1 VRVAERLVAERT
13 GIELGDGLRERLA
26 AYLDGAARARG
37 QTPARFAAG
46 LAGDPGAFQE
56 VLDRVTV
63 QETGFFRH
71 PDQFAA
77 LAREVLP
84 ALDGPVVVWS
94 AGCANGQ
101 EAYSLAMEL
110 AASGLPDWRVVAT
123 DISAAA
129 VARARAGRYFSTEL
143 AGLPA
148 THRHWLRPSG
158 NLWEVDPA
166 LRHRVRVERANLTD
180 RFPVGPGRCQ
190 VVFCRNVLIYLSRS
204 VTESFL
210 DRLADWLAP
219 GGLVFLGYSEA
230 VLAPTRRLRVQ
241 RLGPAHALRVVPDEG
256 SGSPGSGLEGPGGC
270 GQPATPSSPAGYAPP
285 PGGPAPAG
293 RVRGRPGSPARDPPR
308 RRWPRPGRLRRTK
321 GTTPGPSP
329 RSANRCFSTPTTLW
343 PGSGW
348 ASPSG
353 RSRTGAVPGG
363 RTRPPWPR
371 SSGATGQRSRPGW
384 TGGRRMSWR
393 ACSEPGWGGR
403 DHGGVVPLRGP
414 GLGRRPRTGPAGPGG
429 EGPAAPPRPKAGR
442 GRPAAPRRPHR
453 HRGVAPRRRPAGPGA
468 GPGRRRHQHRAVLV
482 DEVVGIERVQEE
494 AGAPPAGQRSPL
506 VAGVLPGARPLLL
519 LDVGALT
526 GWLAA

>member
-110 AASGLPDWRVVAT
+110 AASSISDWRVVAT

-129 VARARAGRYFSTEL
+129 AARARAGRYSSTEL

-166 LRHRVRVERANLTD
+166 LRHRVQVERANLTA

-204 VTESFL
+204 VTKSFL

-230 VLAPTRRLRVQ
+230 VLAPTPRLRVQ
-241 RLGPAHALRVVPDEG
+241 RLGPAHALRVAPGTAPGSGPGAVPAGLWTTASPEPGDG
-256 SGSPGSGLEGPGGC
+256 LRSPTGGPGTGSPGSRAPTGPPTASAGAARLATAAEMAQAGELAAHRGDHAGAVVAFRKAVFLDPDHPVAWFQLGVALGAVQDRRGARRAYAAALAALERCDQAAVKAGL
-270 GQPATPSSPAGYAPP
+270 
-285 PGGPAPAG
+285 
-293 RVRGRPGSPARDPPR
+293 D
-308 RRWPRPGRLRRTK
+308 
-321 GTTPGPSP
+321 
-329 RSANRCFSTPTTLW
+329 
-343 PGSGW
+343 GW
-348 ASPSG
+348 A
-353 RSRTGAVPGG
+353 A
-363 RTRPPWPR
+363 
-371 SSGATGQRSRPGW
+371 
-384 TGGRRMSWR
+384 
-393 ACSEPGWGGR
+393 
-403 DHGGVVPLRGP
+403 
-414 GLGRRPRTGPAGPGG
+414 
-429 EGPAAPPRPKAGR
+429 
-442 GRPAAPRRPHR
+442 
-453 HRGVAPRRRPAGPGA
+453 
-468 GPGRRRHQHRAVLV
+468 
-482 DEVVGIERVQEE
+482 DE
-494 AGAPPAGQRSPL
+494 L
-506 VAGVLPGARPLLL
+506 AGVLRARLGRP
-519 LDVGALT
+519 
-526 GWLAA
+526 

>member
-1 VRVAERLVAERT
+1 
-13 GIELGDGLRERLA
+13 
-26 AYLDGAARARG
+26 
-37 QTPARFAAG
+37 
-46 LAGDPGAFQE
+46 

-129 VARARAGRYFSTEL
+129 VARARAGRYSSTEL

-256 SGSPGSGLEGPGGC
+256 SGSPGSGLEGPGGLW
-270 GQPATPSSPAGYAPP
+270 ATGDAQLT
-285 PGGPAPAG
+285 
-293 RVRGRPGSPARDPPR
+293 
-308 RRWPRPGRLRRTK
+308 GRLRSPTGGP
-321 GTTPGPSP
+321 GTG
-329 RSANRCFSTPTTLW
+329 
-343 PGSGW
+343 GSG
-348 ASPSG
+348 
-353 RSRTGAVPGG
+353 SRAPG
-363 RTRPPWPR
+363 
-371 SSGATGQRSRPGW
+371 
-384 TGGRRMSWR
+384 
-393 ACSEPGWGGR
+393 E
-403 DHGGVVPLRGP
+403 
-414 GLGRRPRTGPAGPGG
+414 
-429 EGPAAPPRPKAGR
+429 
-442 GRPAAPRRPHR
+442 
-453 HRGVAPRRRPAGPGA
+453 PGA
-468 GPGRRRHQHRAVLV
+468 GPTAAEMAAAGEVAAHQGDH
-482 DEVVGIERVQEE
+482 
-494 AGAPPAGQRSPL
+494 AGAVAAFRKSVFLDPDHPVAWFRLGVALGAVQDRRGARRAYAAALAALERCDRAAVQAGL
-506 VAGVLPGARPLLL
+506 DGWAADELAGVLRARLGRP
-519 LDVGALT
+519 
-526 GWLAA
+526 

>member
-1 VRVAERLVAERT
+1 MRVAERLVAERT

-110 AASGLPDWRVVAT
+110 AASSLPDWRVVAT

-204 VTESFL
+204 VPESFL

-256 SGSPGSGLEGPGGC
+256 SGSPGLEGPGGLWATGDAQLTGRLRSPTGGARHRRVGFEGARGARRGTHRGGDGRGRGGC
-270 GQPATPSSPAGYAPP
+270 GAPRGPRRGRRRVPQIGVSRPRP
-285 PGGPAPAG
+285 PCGLVPAG
-293 RVRGRPGSPARDPPR
+293 RRPRGGPGPARCPAGVRGRPGRARAVR
-308 RRWPRPGRLRRTK
+308 
-321 GTTPGPSP
+321 
-329 RSANRCFSTPTTLW
+329 
-343 PGSGW
+343 PGSG
-348 ASPSG
+348 PG
-353 RSRTGAVPGG
+353 R
-363 RTRPPWPR
+363 
-371 SSGATGQRSRPGW
+371 
-384 TGGRRMSWR
+384 
-393 ACSEPGWGGR
+393 
-403 DHGGVVPLRGP
+403 
-414 GLGRRPRTGPAGPGG
+414 
-429 EGPAAPPRPKAGR
+429 AGR
-442 GRPAAPRRPHR
+442 
-453 HRGVAPRRRPAGPGA
+453 
-468 GPGRRRHQHRAVLV
+468 
-482 DEVVGIERVQEE
+482 VG
-494 AGAPPAGQRSPL
+494 GG
-506 VAGVLPGARPLLL
+506 
-519 LDVGALT
+519 
-526 GWLAA
+526 

>member
-1 VRVAERLVAERT
+1 MRVAERLVAERT

-63 QETGFFRH
+63 QEIGFFRH

-129 VARARAGRYFSTEL
+129 VARARAGRYSSTEL

-180 RFPVGPGRCQ
+180 RFPVGPGRCR

-204 VTESFL
+204 VPESFL

-256 SGSPGSGLEGPGGC
+256 SGSPGSGLEGPGGLW
-270 GQPATPSSPAGYAPP
+270 ATGDAQLT
-285 PGGPAPAG
+285 
-293 RVRGRPGSPARDPPR
+293 
-308 RRWPRPGRLRRTK
+308 GRLRSPTGGP
-321 GTTPGPSP
+321 GTG
-329 RSANRCFSTPTTLW
+329 
-343 PGSGW
+343 GSG
-348 ASPSG
+348 
-353 RSRTGAVPGG
+353 SRAPG
-363 RTRPPWPR
+363 
-371 SSGATGQRSRPGW
+371 
-384 TGGRRMSWR
+384 
-393 ACSEPGWGGR
+393 E
-403 DHGGVVPLRGP
+403 
-414 GLGRRPRTGPAGPGG
+414 
-429 EGPAAPPRPKAGR
+429 
-442 GRPAAPRRPHR
+442 
-453 HRGVAPRRRPAGPGA
+453 PGA
-468 GPGRRRHQHRAVLV
+468 GPTAAEMAAAGEVAAHQGDH
-482 DEVVGIERVQEE
+482 
-494 AGAPPAGQRSPL
+494 AGAVAAFRKSVFLDPDHPVAWFRLGVALGAVQDRRGARRAYAAALAALERCDRAAVQAGL
-506 VAGVLPGARPLLL
+506 DGWAADELAGVLRARLGRP
-519 LDVGALT
+519 
-526 GWLAA
+526 